1 MPVVSNAFDALD
13 RQREIREGGEPSL
26 REQFVTLAAIGDE
39 VEIGM
44 LDAGVVG
51 EQSGNIR
58 QAAGVEVI
66 VVGANQIFVEY
77 RFPAISPTPWTL
89 PQSGACLTMQYD

>member
-66 VVGANQIFVEY
+66 VVGANQIFVRHSLRNELSAY
-77 RFPAISPTPWTL
+77 CPRAAGPRREI
-89 PQSGACLTMQYD
+89 CVV